1 MVHVCVVPGCSNRS
15 DREKHISFHCL
26 PLKNKSLLRMWIHKI
41 GRKNLPLNNNSR
53 VCSVHFVNSYG
64 RCLRA
69 DEYPTV
75 NLPVFTTPVRKRRSP
90 VRRKLPFTESIH
102 VDTSSTVVGIDTP
115 TPYVHTS
122 VQTDM
127 DSRTVQS
134 QEAERENLKD
144 RITVLEQQLASSAFR
159 LSKIAN
165 DPQKV
170 LFYTGFPDYATL
182 KICYDYLGPAV
193 NCLNYWG
200 SSTSQDKTTSGRT
213 RLLTPLDEFFLVL
226 VRLRLGL
233 FERDLADRFG
243 VSVST
248 VSRICITW
256 INFLYLKLKEIPMWP
271 KKELVVSCMPT
282 CFKQLY
288 PTTRVIIDATEIP
301 IETPSLPELQQ
312 MTYSAYKNHNTY
324 KALIGISPGGA
335 ITFVSKLFPGS
346 ISDKELT
353 RKSGILD
360 LLESGDSV
368 MADRGFDIQ
377 DDLTPLGVKVN
388 IPPFLRGKKQLD
400 EDERIETRRIAS
412 LRIHVERAMERIK
425 NFHIFDR
432 VLPLSLTD
440 VSEQMFFVC
449 AALSNFLPPLCN

>member
-1 MVHVCVVPGCSNRS
+1 M
-15 DREKHISFHCL
+15 
-26 PLKNKSLLRMWIHKI
+26 
-41 GRKNLPLNNNSR
+41 
-53 VCSVHFVNSYG
+53 
-64 RCLRA
+64 
-69 DEYPTV
+69 
-75 NLPVFTTPVRKRRSP
+75 
-90 VRRKLPFTESIH
+90 
-102 VDTSSTVVGIDTP
+102 
-115 TPYVHTS
+115 
-122 VQTDM
+122 
-127 DSRTVQS
+127 
-134 QEAERENLKD
+134 
-144 RITVLEQQLASSAFR
+144 
-159 LSKIAN
+159 
-165 DPQKV
+165 
-170 LFYTGFPDYATL
+170 
-182 KICYDYLGPAV
+182 
-193 NCLNYWG
+193 
-200 SSTSQDKTTSGRT
+200 
-213 RLLTPLDEFFLVL
+213 LTPLDEFFLVL

-360 LLESGDSV
+360 VLESGDSV

-400 EDERIETRRIAS
+400 EEERIETRRIAS
-412 LRIHVERAMERIK
+412 LRIHVERVMERIK

-449 AALSNFLPPLCN
+449 AALSNFLLPLCN

>member
-1 MVHVCVVPGCSNRS
+1 M
-15 DREKHISFHCL
+15 
-26 PLKNKSLLRMWIHKI
+26 
-41 GRKNLPLNNNSR
+41 
-53 VCSVHFVNSYG
+53 
-64 RCLRA
+64 
-69 DEYPTV
+69 
-75 NLPVFTTPVRKRRSP
+75 
-90 VRRKLPFTESIH
+90 
-102 VDTSSTVVGIDTP
+102 
-115 TPYVHTS
+115 
-122 VQTDM
+122 
-127 DSRTVQS
+127 
-134 QEAERENLKD
+134 
-144 RITVLEQQLASSAFR
+144 
-159 LSKIAN
+159 
-165 DPQKV
+165 
-170 LFYTGFPDYATL
+170 
-182 KICYDYLGPAV
+182 
-193 NCLNYWG
+193 
-200 SSTSQDKTTSGRT
+200 
-213 RLLTPLDEFFLVL
+213 LTPLDEFFLVL

-360 LLESGDSV
+360 VLESGDSV

-400 EDERIETRRIAS
+400 EEERIETRRIAS

-449 AALSNFLPPLCN
+449 AALSNFLLPLCN